1 VETSYGE
8 DAASRGRILLFE
20 VDYVPCRR
28 KSRSGGKGR
37 GVGHAPRFT
46 LTHAKKVRGAV
57 SQCAQVMEHIIV
69 SVANRVEV
77 YSVEGKEMKQIATH
91 HAPHYVVRVSVEV
104 DLELARG
111 AWRSG
116 LGGRATSYPG
126 MTAVGG
132 RLSMFEAG
140 AGRSVALEAFRFLRP
155 RSGLHATAA
164 PRRRRRDPTRAYA
177 PRE

>member
-1 VETSYGE
+1 MPVRSWRTRRVFRYLRPGQKEWRRSYEKYLCLCGTCVETSYGE

-91 HAPHYVVRVSVEV
+91 HAPC
-104 DLELARG
+104 
-111 AWRSG
+111 
-116 LGGRATSYPG
+116 
-126 MTAVGG
+126 
-132 RLSMFEAG
+132 
-140 AGRSVALEAFRFLRP
+140 
-155 RSGLHATAA
+155 
-164 PRRRRRDPTRAYA
+164 
-177 PRE
+177 

>member
-1 VETSYGE
+1 MDICALAKKSGDVATRNTYACVGTCVETSYGE

-91 HAPHYVVRVSVEV
+91 HAPHYVVASQ
-104 DLELARG
+104 
-111 AWRSG
+111 
-116 LGGRATSYPG
+116 
-126 MTAVGG
+126 
-132 RLSMFEAG
+132 
-140 AGRSVALEAFRFLRP
+140 RP
-155 RSGLHATAA
+155 
-164 PRRRRRDPTRAYA
+164 
-177 PRE
+177 

>member
-1 VETSYGE
+1 MCLDICALAKKTGDVATRNTYACVGTCVETSYGE

-91 HAPHYVVRVSVEV
+91 HAC
-104 DLELARG
+104 
-111 AWRSG
+111 
-116 LGGRATSYPG
+116 
-126 MTAVGG
+126 
-132 RLSMFEAG
+132 
-140 AGRSVALEAFRFLRP
+140 
-155 RSGLHATAA
+155 
-164 PRRRRRDPTRAYA
+164 
-177 PRE
+177 

>member
-1 VETSYGE
+1 MCLDICALAKKTGDVATRNTYACVGTCVETSYGE

-91 HAPHYVVRVSVEV
+91 HAQ
-104 DLELARG
+104 ELG
-111 AWRSG
+111 VLHLKG
-116 LGGRATSYPG
+116 LG
-126 MTAVGG
+126 VCGG
-132 RLSMFEAG
+132 FTPSTR
-140 AGRSVALEAFRFLRP
+140 VASRREDGGWSLFRF
-155 RSGLHATAA
+155 
-164 PRRRRRDPTRAYA
+164 
-177 PRE
+177 

>member
-1 VETSYGE
+1 MGSEMCIRDR

-77 YSVEGKEMKQIATH
+77 YSVEGKDMKQIATH
-91 HAPHYVVRVSVEV
+91 HAPHYVVASQR
-104 DLELARG
+104 LEFNFNVT
-111 AWRSG
+111 RS
-116 LGGRATSYPG
+116 
-126 MTAVGG
+126 
-132 RLSMFEAG
+132 
-140 AGRSVALEAFRFLRP
+140 
-155 RSGLHATAA
+155 
-164 PRRRRRDPTRAYA
+164 PRRRRRDRV
-177 PRE
+177 PRRSRCE